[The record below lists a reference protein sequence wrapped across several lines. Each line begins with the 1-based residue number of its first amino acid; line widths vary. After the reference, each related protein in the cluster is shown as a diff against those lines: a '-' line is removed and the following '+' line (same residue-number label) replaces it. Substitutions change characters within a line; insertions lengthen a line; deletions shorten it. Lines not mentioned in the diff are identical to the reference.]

1 MNQTNEYSH
10 CIHCKEDKL
19 IKDFRKG
26 SKRTCRKC
34 HYAIQKSNFHR
45 HPCRTKKR
53 KRQYVLDEKIN
64 RREQCIMRMLKRRAK
79 VKLINFNLEISDIR
93 IPKVC
98 PVLGI
103 ELSFTNNH
111 HNDSSPSVDRL
122 IPALG
127 YVKGNIQIISN
138 RANRLKNNGTIEE
151 HKKLIEYMEKFT
163 PKIN

>member
-1 MNQTNEYSH
+1 
-10 CIHCKEDKL
+10 
-19 IKDFRKG
+19 
-26 SKRTCRKC
+26 
-34 HYAIQKSNFHR
+34 
-45 HPCRTKKR
+45 
-53 KRQYVLDEKIN
+53 
-64 RREQCIMRMLKRRAK
+64 MLKRRAK